1 MVGCVKYRVLI
12 DVNWQEHQALV
23 THLAVVID
31 GCSLKSIKQP
41 YLALY
46 LLLIEE
52 MNREAV
58 CLESGVE
65 RLGCRTEEG

>member
-1 MVGCVKYRVLI
+1 VVGCVKYRVLI

-31 GCSLKSIKQP
+31 GSIKQP

-65 RLGCRTEEG
+65 RL